1 MKHLLLTT
9 IAAVP
14 LLGPVSGVAG
24 NYYVSTSG
32 DDTWSGDFNNPW
44 KTIQHAFDM
53 VEAGDTV
60 HIRGGKYR
68 EAVTASDL
76 RGSSNNE
83 ITFTNYNEE
92 EVIVAG
98 TVQIPTT
105 DWSVHAG
112 SIYKTTLT
120 QDIWQLFVD
129 SDMMTAARWPNVE
142 KDWHEPDTSSSI
154 RRNSDDRKN
163 DSGKRTVKLLAK
175 TQS

>member
-1 MKHLLLTT
+1 MKHLLLT
-9 IAAVP
+9 AVVAV
-14 LLGPVSGVAG
+14 LLLEPVSGVARD
-24 NYYVSTSG
+24 YYVSTSG

-44 KTIQHAFDM
+44 KTIQHAFDT

-60 HIRGGKYR
+60 HIRGGKYH
-68 EAVTASDL
+68 EAITANAL
-76 RGSSNNE
+76 RGSSTKQ

-92 EVIVAG
+92 EVIIAG

-105 DWSVHAG
+105 DWSVHTG

-142 KDWHEPDTSSSI
+142 
-154 RRNSDDRKN
+154 
-163 DSGKRTVKLLAK
+163 
-175 TQS
+175 